1 MTRLALAMI
10 TLSLLNA
17 CSFVDTIPGA
27 ELVILSNDLASCE
40 KVGQTTVKV
49 LDNIIGIDRSETAIS
64 EELQM
69 LAQNSAIKM
78 NANAIWPV
86 TEITEG
92 SRTYH
97 ILRCQPNN

>member
-1 MTRLALAMI
+1 MTNRLLAI
-10 TLSLLNA
+10 ATLSFVSA

-27 ELVILSNDLASCE
+27 NQVILSNDLSSCK

-49 LDNIIGIDRSETAIS
+49 LDEILWIDRSEQAIA

-69 LAQNSAIKM
+69 LAQNSAVKM
-78 NANAIWPV
+78 AANAIWPV
-86 TEITEG
+86 SDIKDG

-97 ILRCQPNN
+97 ILRCKPNE